1 MLWWTCLIFF
11 DGQGWRSG
19 ESTRLPPMSPGFP
32 SRRWRHMWVLK
43 FLLALSLAPRGFSP
57 GTPVFPCPKKRTF
70 SKNSNSTR
78 NQVDKEPFSGC
89 ATSKSL
95 SIYLFMY
102 LLFLLVILNSSKNS
116 SIGAAPSQMS
126 SNVALIW
133 RRRLFKLRQYFRLN
147 FYFSPVF
154 KNLPAQFSFFFSKI
168 KKSKWPTNARGDR
181 QRRSCR
187 AMR

>member
-43 FLLALSLAPRGFSP
+43 FLLVLSLALRGFSP

-95 SIYLFMY
+95 SIYLFIY
-102 LLFLLVILNSSKNS
+102 VFIIFVSNTEFLEKQLHRGRAFPNELKCRAYSE
-116 SIGAAPSQMS
+116 A
-126 SNVALIW
+126 ALI
-133 RRRLFKLRQYFRLN
+133 Q
-147 FYFSPVF
+147 
-154 KNLPAQFSFFFSKI
+154 I
-168 KKSKWPTNARGDR
+168 KTVL
-181 QRRSCR
+181 
-187 AMR
+187 

>member
-1 MLWWTCLIFF
+1 M
-11 DGQGWRSG
+11 
-19 ESTRLPPMSPGFP
+19 
-32 SRRWRHMWVLK
+32 LK
-43 FLLALSLAPRGFSP
+43 FLLVLSLAPRGFSP

-116 SIGAAPSQMS
+116 SIGAVPSQMS
-126 SNVALIW
+126 SNVALIR

-154 KNLPAQFSFFFSKI
+154 INLPAQFPFFFFKN
-168 KKSKWPTNARGDR
+168 KKKANG
-181 QRRSCR
+181 QQ
-187 AMR
+187 MREGIGREEVAES